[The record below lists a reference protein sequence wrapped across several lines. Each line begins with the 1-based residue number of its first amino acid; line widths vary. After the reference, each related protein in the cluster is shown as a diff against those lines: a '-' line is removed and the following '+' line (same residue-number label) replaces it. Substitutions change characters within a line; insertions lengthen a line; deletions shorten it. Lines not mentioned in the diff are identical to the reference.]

1 MQSFQAVLCSVWLA
15 NALLC
20 PLRGITQVAPHLVS
34 DGNTGIPL
42 ITLVAQSTAIF
53 EGRALQYRGFWNR
66 EHTRIHTATLVE
78 VYKVF
83 KGQVADRAEV
93 VVEGGTTAS
102 GEGMAVSHGSV
113 SIGNGAIGLF
123 FAVPFNDPT
132 LQPGTFDQQVYR
144 VLYGDE
150 GFFVYC
156 GYHLTQT
163 PLILLTYGI
172 VMLKLAYTP

>member
-1 MQSFQAVLCSVWLA
+1 MQSFQAFLCSVWLA

-20 PLRGITQVAPHLVS
+20 PLRGITQVAPHPVS

-42 ITLVAQSTAIF
+42 TTLVAQSTAVF
-53 EGRALQYRGFWNR
+53 EGRALQYRGFWNS
-66 EHTRIHTATLVE
+66 EHTRIYTAIIVE

-113 SIGNGAIGLF
+113 PVGNKAVGLF
-123 FAVPFNDPT
+123 C
-132 LQPGTFDQQVYR
+132 R
-144 VLYGDE
+144 S
-150 GFFVYC
+150 
-156 GYHLTQT
+156 
-163 PLILLTYGI
+163 I
-172 VMLKLAYTP
+172 